1 MVTHTQITGPFN
13 NGYLDYKREIYEGQW
28 IAPLFYG
35 ASKIYTLF
43 NNIRVPGEALK
54 VDSVRLPV
62 MSEAIINTVYND
74 LTGQKMNMAIEGT
87 VEFAIREAINVYERM
102 GHTGNKLNWITNK
115 IQTFVQQEAIIKDD
129 LIFERLNECVG
140 NGATEINLTDTID
153 KNNVNKLLG
162 FFKRAYSRHTK
173 KMKSVDNVAFFIDY
187 DLETLLQSINVLS
200 GSMTIEGT
208 AITVRKAFGYN
219 LIPCDLKNYGFD
231 ILSTPLNNIFT
242 FEQVYNPI
250 SSGIIPSPN
259 QYAGHQY
266 IQYLEVYDVNVVDK
280 TLVFFHKTK
289 DAAQDTEIRTPLS
302 NILKV
307 TDIGTIR
314 GATPEPIPTADEI
327 ILMMRIANNKY
338 NLPEAFWNVDNIT
351 ATSATVSNDN
361 FDGTVDIS
369 FTYNSTVP
377 DIDTVITITNL
388 GEITGST
395 TATIPVAAD
404 IIPVVKSA
412 NSLEQADDTIAVTS
426 ITETSANIML
436 EDFEGKIKVTYTYTP
451 AAAPDSEDSE

>member
-1 MVTHTQITGPFN
+1 M
-13 NGYLDYKREIYEGQW
+13 
-28 IAPLFYG
+28 
-35 ASKIYTLF
+35 
-43 NNIRVPGEALK
+43 
-54 VDSVRLPV
+54 
-62 MSEAIINTVYND
+62 
-74 LTGQKMNMAIEGT
+74 
-87 VEFAIREAINVYERM
+87 
-102 GHTGNKLNWITNK
+102 
-115 IQTFVQQEAIIKDD
+115 
-129 LIFERLNECVG
+129 NECVG

-153 KNNVNKLLG
+153 KNNVNRLLG

-338 NLPEAFWNVDNIT
+338 NLPEAF
-351 ATSATVSNDN
+351 
-361 FDGTVDIS
+361 
-369 FTYNSTVP
+369 
-377 DIDTVITITNL
+377 
-388 GEITGST
+388 
-395 TATIPVAAD
+395 
-404 IIPVVKSA
+404 
-412 NSLEQADDTIAVTS
+412 
-426 ITETSANIML
+426 
-436 EDFEGKIKVTYTYTP
+436 
-451 AAAPDSEDSE
+451 